1 MNAAANIVFIR
12 EGFRNLSH
20 GNPPVRAPT
29 VDIFQ
34 KPNRNFLTKFLTKNT
49 VFGQFFNSFFLTG
62 KGAIPLPHVN
72 RLYLVRKLTKKGGIP
87 STIYY

>member
-20 GNPPVRAPT
+20 GKPPARVTDT

-62 KGAIPLPHVN
+62 KGAIPLPT
-72 RLYLVRKLTKKGGIP
+72 LTDCIL
-87 STIYY
+87 SET